1 MQLTQ
6 FYSDSTSLNADQNSH
21 ITFSREQA
29 SAFAKQIANDFN
41 PIHDI
46 DAKRFCVPGD
56 LLFAI
61 ALSRIGLSQKMTVKF
76 ADMVADGIELNF
88 PSSGDDLA
96 ITDSNGKTYLTIS
109 RSGEKTTDDQLI
121 ADLTRNYVEFS
132 GKTFPHI
139 LVPLWQAQNVM
150 INPARPLVIYE
161 SMSIDL
167 DRLDIISPTLE
178 LADSQLTVDGKRG
191 NVRLA
196 FNLID
201 AGEIVGRGE
210 KHMVLSGL
218 REYDQPTI
226 DELVAFYNNR
236 KNTLL

>member
-1 MQLTQ
+1 MQLTSY
-6 FYSDSTSLNADQNSH
+6 FTDNNGH
-21 ITFSREQA
+21 ITFSRDQA
-29 SAFAKQIANDFN
+29 STFAKQIANDFN

-61 ALSRIGLSQKMTVKF
+61 ALSRIGLSQKMTVSF
-76 ADMVADGIELNF
+76 ADMVADGIELNI
-88 PSSGDDLA
+88 PDSGDQLA
-96 ITDSNGKTYLTIS
+96 ISDTNGKVYLNIN
-109 RSGEKTTDDQLI
+109 RSGDQTTNSELI
-121 ADLTRNYVEFS
+121 SALTRSYVEFS

-139 LVPLWQAQNVM
+139 LVPLWHKHNVM

-167 DRLDIISPTLE
+167 DHLTIKSPTLE
-178 LADSQLTVDGKRG
+178 LAETELHVDGKRG
-191 NVRLA
+191 NVRLS

-201 AGEIVGRGE
+201 NGQIVGRGE

-226 DELVAFYNNR
+226 DELVEFYNNR
-236 KNTLL
+236 KRTLG